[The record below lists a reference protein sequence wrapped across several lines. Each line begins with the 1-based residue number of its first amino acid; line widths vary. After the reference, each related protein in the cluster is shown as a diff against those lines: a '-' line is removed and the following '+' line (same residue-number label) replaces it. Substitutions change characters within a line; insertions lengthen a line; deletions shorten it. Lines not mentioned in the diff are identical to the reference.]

1 MERTD
6 NTLHT
11 ASGADPLGAFLEP
24 FQAVRNRVISFYKT
38 NFKTSRSSASPDVL
52 MLPLK
57 TTGKRLHPWDG
68 EDHFSLP

>member
-24 FQAVRNRVISFYKT
+24 FQAVRNRVRSFYKT

-57 TTGKRLHPWDG
+57 TTGKRLHP
-68 EDHFSLP
+68 